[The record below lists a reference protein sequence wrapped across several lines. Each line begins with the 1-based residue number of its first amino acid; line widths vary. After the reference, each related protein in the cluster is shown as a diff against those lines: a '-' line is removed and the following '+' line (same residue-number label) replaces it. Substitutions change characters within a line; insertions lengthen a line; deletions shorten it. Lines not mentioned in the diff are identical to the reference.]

1 MNPNPNFEILNSDY
15 YVSHKD
21 YSYQI
26 DMPKEYLEGFVKLGT
41 KEFNFIF
48 WLKNDGKQVWCKD
61 TVLKK
66 DESSDF
72 NIPEIIL
79 ESQKPNE
86 SRNYQIK
93 VNNIQNYPGGEIQ
106 CCFYIWNW

>member
-1 MNPNPNFEILNSDY
+1 MKYILVQILLEEKNKEIAQLRNNIIHPENINNIIININNINITQLNPNPNFEILNSDY

-48 WLKNDGKQVWCKD
+48 WIKM
-61 TVLKK
+61 T
-66 DESSDF
+66 ESKF
-72 NIPEIIL
+72 GARIL
-79 ESQKPNE
+79 
-86 SRNYQIK
+86 Y
-93 VNNIQNYPGGEIQ
+93 
-106 CCFYIWNW
+106 